1 MPMLFQNLK
10 NPKEVFAWGLY
21 DLANQSFTLLIITL
35 LFPIYFK
42 SVAVGD
48 QQRGD
53 SLWSI
58 GVSAALLTVV
68 LLSPF
73 VGTYADARAKR
84 KQLLMI
90 TGTLCSILTIAMTF
104 IAPGQWWLG
113 LALFIPANIC
123 YQLGENLLASF
134 LPALSTPRT
143 IGRVSAIGWAM
154 GYLGSLILLI
164 CVISGVNLFGWEQ
177 TPDWKWFFI
186 LAGAWFF
193 VWMLP
198 AGFILHE
205 PPHQDPPKQTN
216 GFKLAI
222 DRMIATLKEA
232 THFNQLTKFLIAF
245 FIYGLGVQTM
255 IAFAA
260 ILASDF
266 GIKEMGLFV
275 FTLQIALTAGITAI
289 VVSRYQDRI
298 GAKPTI
304 SIFLVVW
311 MLSTGGLLL
320 AKLTGAASG
329 SNQWI
334 FWVIGNGIGIGLGGI
349 GPSSRSMVGL
359 FAPTARV
366 GEFFGLWGMTY
377 KLAGAVGVLSFGQV
391 KAWIGDAPALTLL
404 TSFFAVGLILLM
416 SVSVPKGIRA
426 AKQANRQA
434 RTNTSV

>member
-1 MPMLFQNLK
+1 
-10 NPKEVFAWGLY
+10 
-21 DLANQSFTLLIITL
+21 
-35 LFPIYFK
+35 
-42 SVAVGD
+42 
-48 QQRGD
+48 
-53 SLWSI
+53 
-58 GVSAALLTVV
+58 
-68 LLSPF
+68 
-73 VGTYADARAKR
+73 
-84 KQLLMI
+84 MI
-90 TGTLCSILTIAMTF
+90 TGTICSILTIAMTF
-104 IAPGQWWLG
+104 ISPGQWWLG

-123 YQLGENLLASF
+123 YQIGENLLASF

-154 GYLGSLILLI
+154 GYLGSLLLLI
-164 CVISGVNLFGWEQ
+164 CVISGVKLFDWEQ

-186 LAGAWFF
+186 LAGVWFF

-205 PPHQDPPKQTN
+205 PPHDDPPTNTN

-222 DRMIATLKEA
+222 QRMKSTLKEA
-232 THFNQLTKFLIAF
+232 AHFNQLVRFLIAF

-260 ILASDF
+260 ILANDF
-266 GIKEMGLFV
+266 GIQEMGLFI
-275 FTLQIALTAGITAI
+275 FTLQIAVTAGITAI

-304 SIFLVVW
+304 SIFLIVW
-311 MLSTGGLLL
+311 MLSTAGLLL
-320 AKLTGAASG
+320 AKISGAASG
-329 SNQWI
+329 NNQWI

-359 FAPTARV
+359 FAPSARV

-391 KAWIGDAPALTLL
+391 KAWMGDAPALALL
-404 TSFFAVGLILLM
+404 TSFFVLGLILLL

-434 RTNTSV
+434 RINRSI